1 MQESHTIAQLQWKRK
16 CTDTYR
22 QQQQQQQQ
30 PLFTPYM
37 NTTSGV
43 CMKQNQN
50 SQRRSQIITM
60 KYENKK
66 HRHRWWPRN
75 WVQINRRYR
84 VDRRIISA
92 WGWNQVKIK
101 KKYPA
106 LCVMQILIFHRWG
119 ARGSFCEF
127 FVPFL
132 SLNVIISVDCW
143 CHSRVVQQ
151 CAYSYCSLNHA

>member
-101 KKYPA
+101 KKIPRSVCNA
-106 LCVMQILIFHRWG
+106 NINFPSLGR
-119 ARGSFCEF
+119 ARVVLWVFRAVSISQCDHQRRLL
-127 FVPFL
+127 VPFPCGAA
-132 SLNVIISVDCW
+132 VCI
-143 CHSRVVQQ
+143 
-151 CAYSYCSLNHA
+151 